1 MGTMTCTKDGVEAT
15 EVVLE
20 SYEYEEGIPLHNV
33 PAHECPACGEFIFT
47 EAQVDEMERKTDMMK
62 SEMLAFERKVTVS
75 GRSLVINLPEDL
87 VRHMNIIKGQKVRIM
102 PAGKRKFVVE
112 APDS

>member
-20 SYEYEEGIPLHNV
+20 RYEYEEGIPLHNV
-33 PAHECPACGEFIFT
+33 PAYECPACGEFIFT
-47 EAQVDEMERKTDMMK
+47 EAQVDEMATCR
-62 SEMLAFERKVTVS
+62 
-75 GRSLVINLPEDL
+75 
-87 VRHMNIIKGQKVRIM
+87 QKVRIM